1 MPQEFFANLTTPT
14 LELVIQELEANAAEC
29 PTEPLMTILDWIAEA
44 KLVLKEKT
52 ARNPVDRKKKKP
64 GANPGFFLRIFLPG
78 DLIPR

>member
-44 KLVLKEKT
+44 KLKKEK
-52 ARNPVDRKKKKP
+52 ARSKS
-64 GANPGFFLRIFLPG
+64 GLFLRIFLPG

>member
-14 LELVIQELEANAAEC
+14 LELVIQELEANAVEC

-52 ARNPVDRKKKKP
+52 DE
-64 GANPGFFLRIFLPG
+64 
-78 DLIPR
+78 